1 MKGAMTNSTEMR
13 RPSNPEQAVRFL
25 SDRLRTSLAL
35 MHRGDDDLVP
45 LILASL
51 GSPLQPMQPR
61 RPSLGALKPDP
72 RDSSEFVLTPI
83 GRELAASCAVAG
95 LSPEAQKALSALE
108 QERAR
113 RAASG
118 EDRPDFDGDCVRTGS
133 EDWK

>member
-51 GSPLQPMQPR
+51 PRGSRLLLA
-61 RPSLGALKPDP
+61 SLGALKPDP

>member
-1 MKGAMTNSTEMR
+1 MTNPTEPR

-51 GSPLQPMQPR
+51 PRGSRLLLA
-61 RPSLGALKPDP
+61 SLGALTSDP
-72 RDSSEFVLTPI
+72 RDSSEFLLTPI

-95 LSPEAQKALSALE
+95 LSPEVQKALSALE

-118 EDRPDFDGDCVRTGS
+118 EDRPDFDGDCVQTGS